1 MALHIKLSTTL
12 RSYLPD
18 YDSEKGLELELDPA
32 TRVTAADIAA
42 RLGLP
47 PDEIKFIMLNGRC
60 MDMETPLGPDDRLA
74 FFPAVGG
81 G

>member
-1 MALHIKLSTTL
+1 MPVQVKLSTTL
-12 RSYLPD
+12 RKYVPG
-18 YDSEKGLELELDPA
+18 YDPEQGLSLDIAPGEKL
-32 TRVTAADIAA
+32 TCADIAA

-47 PDEIKFIMLNGRC
+47 PAEIKFIMLNGRAKQL
-60 MDMETPLGPDDRLA
+60 DAALGPDDRLA